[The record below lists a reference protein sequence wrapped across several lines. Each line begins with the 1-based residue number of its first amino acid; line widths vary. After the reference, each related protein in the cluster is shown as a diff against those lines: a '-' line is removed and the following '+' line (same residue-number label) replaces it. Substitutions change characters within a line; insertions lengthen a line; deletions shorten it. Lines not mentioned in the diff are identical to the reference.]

1 MFKAVV
7 VGVGLAFASLP
18 SAAQVTCLD
27 LGGGITSCSN
37 GQTITN
43 LGEGI
48 AVDNFGNS
56 AIGLGGGIVSTP
68 PGPWVN
74 VGGGIVNSPQG
85 RWTNLGG
92 GIVTGPQGQTC
103 VLLRGAFSC
112 N

>member
-1 MFKAVV
+1 MQQR
-7 VGVGLAFASLP
+7 P
-18 SAAQVTCLD
+18 D
-27 LGGGITSCSN
+27 DYEY
-37 GQTITN
+37 

-74 VGGGIVNSPQG
+74 MGGGIVNSPQG
-85 RWTNLGG
+85 PWTNLGG